1 MYPLMSDTP
10 RRKRVGRESWPLF
23 RRLLRENV
31 RPEAGWLAL
40 ALLFMVLVALSTA
53 TLAKLMEPV
62 LDQVFT
68 QKNRGQL
75 LEVALTVLAVF
86 VVKGFATYG
95 QAVLM
100 SRVGLRIVARLQ
112 TRVVDHAIRLDL
124 AYFHDTTTGTLVSR
138 VIYDT
143 AMLRGIVAN
152 VLTGIGKDFLTLFFL
167 VALMFWQ
174 DWKLAV
180 IAFLAFPTAI
190 WPILRIGRRTR
201 KVSANTQT
209 EMAELTTLLSEVF
222 QGARHVK
229 AYGMEAYETA
239 RASRLVERVTGL
251 MFKAARI
258 RSAGHPI
265 METLG
270 GIAIVAV
277 ILYGGWQV
285 IEGERTTGAFF
296 SFVTALLL
304 AYEPMKRLTQ
314 LNAALQEGLAAAE
327 RVYQVLDQPRTIVD
341 RPEAKALAITGGGI
355 RFDDVRFAYRA
366 DKPAL
371 NGITLEVPPGKTVAL
386 VGPSGGGKSTIL
398 NLIPRFFD
406 ADAGQVAVDGQNV
419 RDVTLDSL
427 RASVALV
434 SQEVSLFDDTVG
446 ANIAYGRQNATEDEI
461 AAAARAAQA
470 HDFIQALPEGY
481 WTRIG
486 EHGVKL
492 SGGQRQ
498 RIAIARAML
507 KNAPILLLDEATS
520 ALDTESER
528 LVQAALK
535 DLMRGRTTLL
545 IAHRLSTVIDADRIY
560 VIDGG
565 RVVESGTHAELL
577 QAGGAYARLYRTA
590 LREDTTLDDDAVIAA
605 AG

>member
-1 MYPLMSDTP
+1 MANASGP
-10 RRKRVGRESWPLF
+10 RRLSRESWPLF
-23 RRLLRENV
+23 KRLLGENV
-31 RPEAGWLAL
+31 RPEISALTLAF
-40 ALLFMVLVALSTA
+40 LFMIVVALSTA
-53 TLAKLMEPV
+53 ALAKLMEPV

-68 QKNRGQL
+68 ERNREQL
-75 LEVALTVLAVF
+75 LTVALAVLAVF
-86 VVKGFATYG
+86 VVKGLATYA
-95 QAVLM
+95 QSVLM

-112 TRVVDHAIRLDL
+112 TRVVDHVIRLDL
-124 AYFHDTTTGTLVSR
+124 AYFQDTSTGTLVSR
-138 VIYDT
+138 VLYDT
-143 AMLRGIVAN
+143 SMLRGIVAN
-152 VLTGIGKDFLTLFFL
+152 VLTGFGKDLLTLVFL
-167 VALMFWQ
+167 VGLMFWQ
-174 DWKLAV
+174 DWKLAL
-180 IAFLAFPTAI
+180 IAFFAFPTAI

-201 KVSANTQT
+201 KVTANTQA
-209 EMAELTTLLSEVF
+209 EMAELTTLLSQVF
-222 QGARHVK
+222 QGSRHVK
-229 AYGMEAYETA
+229 AYGMEGYETG
-239 RASRLVERVTGL
+239 RAERLIDRVTGL
-251 MFKAARI
+251 MYKAARI

-270 GIAIVAV
+270 GVAIVAV

-285 IEGERTTGAFF
+285 IEGTSTTGAFF

-314 LNAALQEGLAAAE
+314 LNAGLQEGLAAAE
-327 RVYQVLDQPRTIVD
+327 RVYQVLDEPPKIVD
-341 RPEAKALAITGGGI
+341 RPGAGALAVSGGAI
-355 RFDDVRFAYRA
+355 RFEDVRFAYRP

-371 NGITLEVPPGKTVAL
+371 AGVSLDIPSGKTVAL

-406 ADAGQVAVDGQNV
+406 ADSGRVAVDGQDV
-419 RDVTLDSL
+419 REVTLASL
-427 RASVALV
+427 REAVALV
-434 SQEVSLFDDTVG
+434 SQEVSLFDDTIG
-446 ANIAYGRQNATEDEI
+446 ANIAYGRQSASEEEI
-461 AAAARAAQA
+461 VAAAKAAQA

-486 EHGVKL
+486 EQGVRL

-560 VIDGG
+560 VIDDG
-565 RVVESGTHAELL
+565 RVIESGRHGELL
-577 QAGGAYARLYRTA
+577 QTGGAYARLYRTA
-590 LREDTTLDDDAVIAA
+590 LTEDSLDDAPAA
-605 AG
+605 AVAE

>member
-1 MYPLMSDTP
+1 MS
-10 RRKRVGRESWPLF
+10 GAAGA
-23 RRLLRENV
+23 RRLGGDSGRLFLRLLSENV
-31 RPEAGWLAL
+31 RPEIGWLAL
-40 ALLFMVLVALSTA
+40 ALGCMVLVALSTA
-53 TLAKLMEPV
+53 ALAKLMEPV

-68 QKNRGQL
+68 ERNREQL
-75 LEVALTVLAVF
+75 ATVAAAVLSVF
-86 VVKGFATYG
+86 VIKGLATYG
-95 QAVLM
+95 QAVMM

-112 TRVVDHAIRLDL
+112 SRVVEHAIGLDL
-124 AYFHDTTTGTLVSR
+124 AYFHDTPTGTLVSR
-138 VIYDT
+138 VLYDT

-152 VLTGIGKDFLTLFFL
+152 VLTGLGKDLLTLVFL

-174 DWKLAV
+174 DWKLAL
-180 IAFLAFPTAI
+180 IAFFAFPTAI

-201 KVSANTQT
+201 KVTANTQS
-209 EMAELTTLLSEVF
+209 EMAELTTLLSQVF

-229 AYGMEAYETA
+229 AYGMEAYE
-239 RASRLVERVTGL
+239 ASRAARLLERVTGL
-251 MFKAARI
+251 MYKAARI

-270 GIAIVAV
+270 GVAIVAV

-285 IEGERTTGAFF
+285 IEGRSSTGAFF

-327 RVYQVLDQPRTIVD
+327 RVYALLDTPARIVD
-341 RPEAKALAITGGGI
+341 RAGARPLSVSGGGI
-355 RFDDVRFAYRA
+355 RFADVRFAYRP

-371 NGITLEVPPGKTVAL
+371 NGVSLDVPAGKTVAL

-406 ADAGQVAVDGQNV
+406 ADAGAVSVDGQDV
-419 RDVTLDSL
+419 RAVTLASL
-427 RASVALV
+427 RGALSLV
-434 SQEVSLFDDTVG
+434 SQEVSLFDDTVA
-446 ANIAYGRQNATEDEI
+446 ANIGYGRQGAGQDEI
-461 AAAARAAQA
+461 VAAARAAQA
-470 HDFIQALPEGY
+470 HDFIEALPEAY
-481 WTRIG
+481 ATRIG

-565 RVVESGTHAELL
+565 RVVESGRHGELL
-577 QAGGAYARLYRTA
+577 QAGGAYARLYRVA
-590 LREDTTLDDDAVIAA
+590 LAEDTDLDAAATVAA

>member
-1 MYPLMSDTP
+1 MSETVS
-10 RRKRVGRESWPLF
+10 RKRLGRESWPLF
-23 RRLLRENV
+23 KRLLRENV
-31 RPEAGWLAL
+31 RPEIGWLAL
-40 ALLFMVLVALSTA
+40 AFLFMVAVAVSTA
-53 TLAKLMEPV
+53 ALAKLMEPV

-68 QKNRGQL
+68 QRDRSRL
-75 LEVALTVLAVF
+75 LEVALSVLAVF
-86 VVKGFATYG
+86 VIKGFATYG

-112 TRVVDHAIRLDL
+112 NRVVDHAIRLDL
-124 AYFHDTTTGTLVSR
+124 AYFHNTPTGTLVSR
-138 VIYDT
+138 VLYDT
-143 AMLRGIVAN
+143 SMLRGIVAN
-152 VLTGIGKDFLTLFFL
+152 VLTGLGKDLLTLVFL
-167 VALMFWQ
+167 VGLMFWQ
-174 DWKLAV
+174 DWKLAF
-180 IAFLAFPTAI
+180 IAFFAFPTAI

-201 KVSANTQT
+201 KVSANTQS
-209 EMAELTTLLSEVF
+209 EMAELTTLLSQTF

-239 RASRLVERVTGL
+239 RSARLVERVSEL
-251 MFKAARI
+251 MMKAARI

-270 GIAIVAV
+270 GVAIVAV

-285 IEGERTTGAFF
+285 IEGARTTGAFF

-314 LNAALQEGLAAAE
+314 LNAGLQEGLAAAE
-327 RVYQVLDQPRTIVD
+327 RVYQVLDEPAKIVD
-341 RPEAKALAITGGGI
+341 KPDATALAISGGAI
-355 RFDDVRFAYRA
+355 RFEDVRFAYRP
-366 DKPAL
+366 DKSAL
-371 NGITLEVPPGKTVAL
+371 DGIDLEVPAGKTVAL

-398 NLIPRFFD
+398 NLIPRFYD
-406 ADAGQVAVDGQNV
+406 ADSGRVAIDGQDV
-419 RDVTLDSL
+419 RDVKLASL
-427 RASVALV
+427 REKIALV
-434 SQEVSLFDDTVG
+434 SQEVSLFDDTIG
-446 ANIAYGRQNATEDEI
+446 ANIAYGRQSASEEEI
-461 AAAARAAQA
+461 VAAAKAAQA
-470 HDFIQALPEGY
+470 HDFISALPEGY

-535 DLMRGRTTLL
+535 ELMQGRTTLL

-565 RVVESGTHAELL
+565 RVAEAGRHAELL
-577 QAGGAYARLYRTA
+577 QAGGAYARLYRNA
-590 LREDTTLDDDAVIAA
+590 LAEDAILGAPVTAA

>member
-1 MYPLMSDTP
+1 MSDTS
-10 RRKRVGRESWPLF
+10 RKRLGRESWPLF
-23 RRLLRENV
+23 RRLLSENV
-31 RPEAGWLAL
+31 RPEVAWLAL
-40 ALLFMVLVALSTA
+40 AFLFMVLVALSTA
-53 TLAKLMEPV
+53 ALAKLMEPV

-68 QKNRGQL
+68 QRDRSRL
-75 LEVALTVLAVF
+75 LEVALSVLAVF
-86 VVKGFATYG
+86 VVKGFATYA

-124 AYFHDTTTGTLVSR
+124 AYFHDTPTGTLVSR
-138 VIYDT
+138 VLYDT
-143 AMLRGIVAN
+143 SMLRGIVAN
-152 VLTGIGKDFLTLFFL
+152 VLTGFGKDLLTLVFL
-167 VALMFWQ
+167 VGLMFWQ
-174 DWKLAV
+174 DWKLAL
-180 IAFLAFPTAI
+180 IAFFAFPTAI

-201 KVSANTQT
+201 KVSANTQA
-209 EMAELTTLLSEVF
+209 EMAELTTLLSQTF

-239 RASRLVERVTGL
+239 RAARLVDRVSEL
-251 MFKAARI
+251 MMKAARI

-285 IEGERTTGAFF
+285 IEGARTTGAFF

-314 LNAALQEGLAAAE
+314 LNAGLQEGLAAAE
-327 RVYQVLDQPRTIVD
+327 RVYQVLDEPPKIVD
-341 RPEAKALAITGGGI
+341 RPGARPLSISGGAI
-355 RFDDVRFAYRA
+355 RFEDVRFAYRP

-371 NGITLEVPPGKTVAL
+371 DGVTLDIPAGRTVAL

-406 ADAGQVAVDGQNV
+406 ADSGAVAIDGQDV
-419 RDVTLDSL
+419 RDVTLASL
-427 RASVALV
+427 RDSVALV
-434 SQEVSLFDDTVG
+434 SQEVSLFDDTIG
-446 ANIAYGRQNATEDEI
+446 ANIAYGRQSASEEEI
-461 AAAARAAQA
+461 VAAAKAAQA
-470 HDFIQALPEGY
+470 HEFISGLPEGY

-507 KNAPILLLDEATS
+507 KNAPVLLLDEATS

-535 DLMRGRTTLL
+535 DLMQGRTTLL

-565 RVVESGTHAELL
+565 RVVESGRHGELL
-577 QAGGAYARLYRTA
+577 QAGGAYARLYRNA
-590 LREDTTLDDDAVIAA
+590 LAEDATLDGPVTAA

>member
-1 MYPLMSDTP
+1 MSETSP
-10 RRKRVGRESWPLF
+10 RTRLGRESWPLF

-40 ALLFMVLVALSTA
+40 AFLFMVIVALSTA

-68 QKNRGQL
+68 ERNRDQL
-75 LEVALTVLAVF
+75 LTVAAAVLAVF
-86 VVKGFATYG
+86 LIKGFATYG

-100 SRVGLRIVARLQ
+100 SRVGLRIVGRLQ
-112 TRVVDHAIRLDL
+112 MRVVDHAIRQDL
-124 AYFHDTTTGTLVSR
+124 AYFHDTPTGTLVSR
-138 VIYDT
+138 VLYDT

-152 VLTGIGKDFLTLFFL
+152 VLTGLGKDLLTLAFL

-180 IAFLAFPTAI
+180 IAFFAFPTAI

-201 KVSANTQT
+201 KVSANTQA
-209 EMAELTTLLSEVF
+209 EMAELTTLLSQVF

-239 RASRLVERVTGL
+239 RAASLIDRVTGL
-251 MFKAARI
+251 MTKAARI

-285 IEGERTTGAFF
+285 IEGARTTGAFF

-314 LNAALQEGLAAAE
+314 LNASLQEGLAAAE
-327 RVYQVLDQPRTIVD
+327 RVYQVLDTPPAIVD
-341 RPEAKALAITGGGI
+341 RPGARPLEVAGGAI
-355 RFDDVRFAYRA
+355 RFEDVRFAYRP

-371 NGITLEVPPGKTVAL
+371 NGVSLDIPAGRTVAL

-406 ADAGQVAVDGQNV
+406 VDSGRVTIDGVDV
-419 RDVTLDSL
+419 RDVTLASL
-427 RASVALV
+427 RRAVALV

-446 ANIAYGRQNATEDEI
+446 ANIAYGRQTASEAEI
-461 AAAARAAQA
+461 VAAARAAQA
-470 HDFIQALPEGY
+470 HDFIAALPEGY
-481 WTRIG
+481 ATRIG

-520 ALDTESER
+520 ALDAESER
-528 LVQAALK
+528 AVQAALR

-560 VIDGG
+560 VVDGG
-565 RVVESGTHAELL
+565 RVVESGRHAELL

-590 LREDTTLDDDAVIAA
+590 LAEGTTFDDAAVTAA

>member
-1 MYPLMSDTP
+1 MSETVS
-10 RRKRVGRESWPLF
+10 RKRLGRESWPLF
-23 RRLLRENV
+23 KRLLRENV
-31 RPEAGWLAL
+31 RPEIGWLVL
-40 ALLFMVLVALSTA
+40 AFLCMVAVAVSTA
-53 TLAKLMEPV
+53 ALAKLMEPV

-68 QKNRGQL
+68 QRNRDQL
-75 LEVALTVLAVF
+75 FEVALSVLAVF

-112 TRVVDHAIRLDL
+112 NRVVDHAIRLDL
-124 AYFHDTTTGTLVSR
+124 AYFHDTPTGTLVSR
-138 VIYDT
+138 VLYDT
-143 AMLRGIVAN
+143 SMLRGIVAN
-152 VLTGIGKDFLTLFFL
+152 VLTGLGKDLLTLIFL
-167 VALMFWQ
+167 VGLMFWQ
-174 DWKLAV
+174 DWKLAL
-180 IAFLAFPTAI
+180 IAFFVFPTAI

-201 KVSANTQT
+201 KVSANTQA
-209 EMAELTTLLSEVF
+209 EMAELTTLLSQTF

-229 AYGMEAYETA
+229 AYGMEAYEAT
-239 RASRLVERVTGL
+239 RAARLVDRVSLL
-251 MFKAARI
+251 MMKAARI

-270 GIAIVAV
+270 GFAIVSV

-285 IEGERTTGAFF
+285 IDGARTTGAFF
-296 SFVTALLL
+296 SFITALLL

-314 LNAALQEGLAAAE
+314 LNAGLQEGLAAAE
-327 RVYQVLDQPRTIVD
+327 RVYHVLDEPPKIVD
-341 RPEAKALAITGGGI
+341 RPDAKSLTISGGAI
-355 RFDDVRFAYRA
+355 RFEDVRFAYRP
-366 DKPAL
+366 DKAAL
-371 NGITLEVPPGKTVAL
+371 DGITLDVPAGKTVAL

-406 ADAGQVAVDGQNV
+406 ADSGRVAVDGQDM
-419 RDVTLDSL
+419 RDVTLASL
-427 RASVALV
+427 RNSIALV
-434 SQEVSLFDDTVG
+434 SQEVSLFDDTIG
-446 ANIAYGRQNATEDEI
+446 ANIAYGRQSASEGEI
-461 AAAARAAQA
+461 VAAAKAAQA
-470 HDFIQALPEGY
+470 HDFISGLPEGY
-481 WTRIG
+481 RTRIG

-535 DLMRGRTTLL
+535 DLMQGRTTLL

-560 VIDGG
+560 VIDAG
-565 RVVESGTHAELL
+565 RVVEAGRHSELL
-577 QAGGAYARLYRTA
+577 QAGGAYARLYRNA
-590 LREDTTLDDDAVIAA
+590 LAEDAILGAPVTAA

>member
-1 MYPLMSDTP
+1 MSETV
-10 RRKRVGRESWPLF
+10 RKNRLGRESWPLF

-31 RPEAGWLAL
+31 RPEAAAL
-40 ALLFMVLVALSTA
+40 AVTGGAI
-53 TLAKLMEPV
+53 
-62 LDQVFT
+62 
-68 QKNRGQL
+68 
-75 LEVALTVLAVF
+75 
-86 VVKGFATYG
+86 GFAG
-95 QAVLM
+95 
-100 SRVGLRIVARLQ
+100 
-112 TRVVDHAIRLDL
+112 
-124 AYFHDTTTGTLVSR
+124 
-138 VIYDT
+138 
-143 AMLRGIVAN
+143 
-152 VLTGIGKDFLTLFFL
+152 
-167 VALMFWQ
+167 
-174 DWKLAV
+174 
-180 IAFLAFPTAI
+180 
-190 WPILRIGRRTR
+190 
-201 KVSANTQT
+201 
-209 EMAELTTLLSEVF
+209 
-222 QGARHVK
+222 
-229 AYGMEAYETA
+229 
-239 RASRLVERVTGL
+239 
-251 MFKAARI
+251 
-258 RSAGHPI
+258 
-265 METLG
+265 
-270 GIAIVAV
+270 
-277 ILYGGWQV
+277 
-285 IEGERTTGAFF
+285 
-296 SFVTALLL
+296 
-304 AYEPMKRLTQ
+304 
-314 LNAALQEGLAAAE
+314 
-327 RVYQVLDQPRTIVD
+327 
-341 RPEAKALAITGGGI
+341 
-355 RFDDVRFAYRA
+355 VRFAYRS

-371 NGITLEVPPGKTVAL
+371 NAITLEVPAGKTVAL

-406 ADAGQVAVDGQNV
+406 ADAGRVAIDGQDV

-446 ANIAYGRQNATEDEI
+446 ANIAYGRQSATEDEI
-461 AAAARAAQA
+461 VAAARAAQA
-470 HDFIQALPEGY
+470 HDFITALPEGY

-565 RVVESGTHAELL
+565 RVIESGTHTELL

-590 LREDTTLDDDAVIAA
+590 LHEDTTLDDAAVVAA

>member
-1 MYPLMSDTP
+1 
-10 RRKRVGRESWPLF
+10 
-23 RRLLRENV
+23 
-31 RPEAGWLAL
+31 
-40 ALLFMVLVALSTA
+40 
-53 TLAKLMEPV
+53 
-62 LDQVFT
+62 VF
-68 QKNRGQL
+68 L
-75 LEVALTVLAVF
+75 I
-86 VVKGFATYG
+86 KGFATYG

-100 SRVGLRIVARLQ
+100 SRVGLRIVGRLQ
-112 TRVVDHAIRLDL
+112 MRVVDHAIRQDL
-124 AYFHDTTTGTLVSR
+124 AYFHDTPTGTLVSR
-138 VIYDT
+138 VLYDT

-152 VLTGIGKDFLTLFFL
+152 VLTGLGKDLLTLAFL

-180 IAFLAFPTAI
+180 IAFFAFPTAI

-201 KVSANTQT
+201 KVSANTQA
-209 EMAELTTLLSEVF
+209 EMAELTTLLSQVF

-239 RASRLVERVTGL
+239 RAASLIDRVTGL
-251 MFKAARI
+251 MTKAARI

-285 IEGERTTGAFF
+285 IEGARTTGAFF

-314 LNAALQEGLAAAE
+314 LNASLQEGLAAAE
-327 RVYQVLDQPRTIVD
+327 RVYQVLDTPPAIVD
-341 RPEAKALAITGGGI
+341 RPGARPLEVAGGAI
-355 RFDDVRFAYRA
+355 RFEDVRFAYRP

-371 NGITLEVPPGKTVAL
+371 NGVSLDIPAGRTVAL

-406 ADAGQVAVDGQNV
+406 VDSGRVTIDGVDV
-419 RDVTLDSL
+419 RDVTLASL
-427 RASVALV
+427 RRAVALV

-446 ANIAYGRQNATEDEI
+446 ANIAYGRQTASEAEI
-461 AAAARAAQA
+461 VAAARAAQA
-470 HDFIQALPEGY
+470 HDFIAALPEGY
-481 WTRIG
+481 ATRIG

-498 RIAIARAML
+498 RIAIAR
-507 KNAPILLLDEATS
+507 
-520 ALDTESER
+520 
-528 LVQAALK
+528 
-535 DLMRGRTTLL
+535 
-545 IAHRLSTVIDADRIY
+545 
-560 VIDGG
+560 
-565 RVVESGTHAELL
+565 
-577 QAGGAYARLYRTA
+577 
-590 LREDTTLDDDAVIAA
+590 
-605 AG
+605 

>member
-1 MYPLMSDTP
+1 MSESP
-10 RRKRVGRESWPLF
+10 RQTRLGRDSWPLF

-31 RPEAGWLAL
+31 RPEARWLVL
-40 ALLFMVLVALSTA
+40 ALLCMVLVAFSTA
-53 TLAKLMEPV
+53 ALAKLMEPV

-68 QKNRGQL
+68 QKSRERL
-75 LEVALTVLAVF
+75 LEVALSVLAVF
-86 VVKGFATYG
+86 LIKGFATYG

-124 AYFHDTTTGTLVSR
+124 AYFHETPTGTLVSR

-152 VLTGIGKDFLTLFFL
+152 VLTGLGKDLLTLLFL

-180 IAFLAFPTAI
+180 VAFFAFPTAI

-201 KVSANTQT
+201 KVSANTQA
-209 EMAELTTLLSEVF
+209 EMAELNTLLSQVF

-229 AYGMEAYETA
+229 AYGMEVYETA
-239 RASRLVERVTGL
+239 RAARLIDRVTGL
-251 MFKAARI
+251 MMKAARI

-327 RVYQVLDQPRTIVD
+327 RVYQVLDEPPRITD
-341 RPEAKALAITGGGI
+341 RPGAKPLAIAGGAL
-355 RFDDVRFAYRA
+355 RFEDVRFAYRE
-366 DKPAL
+366 DRPAL
-371 NGITLEVPPGKTVAL
+371 DGVSLDVLAGKTVAL

-406 ADAGQVAVDGQNV
+406 VDAGRVAVDGQDV
-419 RDVTLDSL
+419 RDVTLASL
-427 RASVALV
+427 REAVALV

-446 ANIAYGRQNATEDEI
+446 ANVAYGRQTASEAEI
-461 AAAARAAQA
+461 VAAAKAAQA

-481 WTRIG
+481 ATRIG

-560 VIDGG
+560 VIDAG
-565 RVVESGTHAELL
+565 RVVESGRHGELL
-577 QAGGAYARLYRTA
+577 QSDGAYARLYRTA
-590 LREDTTLDDDAVIAA
+590 LAEDTTLDDAAVVAA

>member
-1 MYPLMSDTP
+1 MSGTP
-10 RRKRVGRESWPLF
+10 QSKRRRQSWPLF
-23 RRLLRENV
+23 RRLLGENV

-40 ALLFMVLVALSTA
+40 AFLCMVVVALSTA
-53 TLAKLMEPV
+53 ALAKLMEPV

-68 QKNRGQL
+68 ERNRDQL
-75 LEVALTVLAVF
+75 LTVALAVLAVF
-86 VVKGFATYG
+86 VAKGLATYA
-95 QAVLM
+95 QSVLM

-124 AYFHDTTTGTLVSR
+124 AYFQDTSTGTLVSR
-138 VIYDT
+138 VLYDT
-143 AMLRGIVAN
+143 SMLRGIVAN
-152 VLTGIGKDFLTLFFL
+152 VLTGLGKDLLTLIFL

-174 DWKLAV
+174 DWKLAL
-180 IAFLAFPTAI
+180 IAFFAFPTAI

-201 KVSANTQT
+201 KVTANTQA
-209 EMAELTTLLSEVF
+209 EMAELTTLLSQVF

-229 AYGMEAYETA
+229 AYGMESYETE
-239 RASRLVERVTGL
+239 RSGRLIDRVTNL
-251 MFKAARI
+251 MYKAARI

-285 IEGERTTGAFF
+285 IEGASTTGAFF

-314 LNAALQEGLAAAE
+314 LNAGLQEGLAAAE
-327 RVYQVLDQPRTIVD
+327 RVYQVLDEPPKITD
-341 RPEAKALAITGGGI
+341 KPDAKPLAVSGGAI
-355 RFDDVRFAYRA
+355 RFEDVRFAYRP
-366 DKPAL
+366 DKP
-371 NGITLEVPPGKTVAL
+371 TLSGVSLDIPAGKTVAL

-406 ADAGQVAVDGQNV
+406 VDAGRVAVDGQDV
-419 RDVTLDSL
+419 RDVTLASL
-427 RASVALV
+427 RQAVALV
-434 SQEVSLFDDTVG
+434 SQEVSLFDDTIG
-446 ANIAYGRQNATEDEI
+446 ANIAYGRQSASEPEI
-461 AAAARAAQA
+461 VAAAKAAQA

-486 EHGVKL
+486 EQGVKL

-545 IAHRLSTVIDADRIY
+545 IAHRLSTVLDADRIY

-565 RVVESGTHAELL
+565 RVIETGRHAELL
-577 QAGGAYARLYRTA
+577 QTGGAYARLYRTA
-590 LREDTTLDDDAVIAA
+590 LAEDSGLDDAPAA
-605 AG
+605 AVAE

>member
-1 MYPLMSDTP
+1 MSDTS
-10 RRKRVGRESWPLF
+10 RKRLGRESWPLF
-23 RRLLRENV
+23 RRLLSENV
-31 RPEAGWLAL
+31 RPEVGWLAL
-40 ALLFMVLVALSTA
+40 AFLFMVLVALSTA
-53 TLAKLMEPV
+53 ALAKLMEPV

-68 QKNRGQL
+68 QRDRSRL
-75 LEVALTVLAVF
+75 LEVALSVLAVF
-86 VVKGFATYG
+86 VVKGFATYA

-124 AYFHDTTTGTLVSR
+124 AYFHDTPTGTLVSR
-138 VIYDT
+138 VLYDT
-143 AMLRGIVAN
+143 SMLRGIVAN
-152 VLTGIGKDFLTLFFL
+152 VLTGFGKDLLTLVFL

-174 DWKLAV
+174 DWKLAF
-180 IAFLAFPTAI
+180 IAFFAFPTAI

-201 KVSANTQT
+201 KVSANTQA
-209 EMAELTTLLSEVF
+209 EMAELTTLLSQTF

-239 RASRLVERVTGL
+239 RAARLVDRVSEL
-251 MFKAARI
+251 MMKAARI

-285 IEGERTTGAFF
+285 IEGARTTGAFF

-314 LNAALQEGLAAAE
+314 LNAGLQEGLAAAE
-327 RVYQVLDQPRTIVD
+327 RVYQVLDEPPKIVD
-341 RPEAKALAITGGGI
+341 RPGAKPLSISGGAI
-355 RFDDVRFAYRA
+355 RFEDVRFAYRP

-371 NGITLEVPPGKTVAL
+371 DGVTLDIPAGKTVAL

-406 ADAGQVAVDGQNV
+406 ADSGRIAVDGQDV
-419 RDVTLDSL
+419 RDVMLASL
-427 RASVALV
+427 RNSVALV
-434 SQEVSLFDDTVG
+434 SQEVSLFDDTIG
-446 ANIAYGRQNATEDEI
+446 ANIAYGRQSASEEEI
-461 AAAARAAQA
+461 VAAAKAAQA
-470 HDFIQALPEGY
+470 HEFISGLPEGY

-507 KNAPILLLDEATS
+507 KNAPVLLLDEATS

-535 DLMRGRTTLL
+535 HLMQGRTTLL

-565 RVVESGTHAELL
+565 RVVESGRHGELL
-577 QAGGAYARLYRTA
+577 QAGGAYARLYRNA
-590 LREDTTLDDDAVIAA
+590 LAEDAILDGPVTAA

>member
-1 MYPLMSDTP
+1 MSDTS
-10 RRKRVGRESWPLF
+10 RKRLGRESWPLF
-23 RRLLRENV
+23 RRLLSENV
-31 RPEAGWLAL
+31 RPEVGWLAL
-40 ALLFMVLVALSTA
+40 AFLFMVLVALSTA
-53 TLAKLMEPV
+53 ALAKLMEPV

-68 QKNRGQL
+68 QRDRSRL
-75 LEVALTVLAVF
+75 LEVALSVLAVF
-86 VVKGFATYG
+86 VVKGFATYA

-124 AYFHDTTTGTLVSR
+124 AYFHDTPTGTLVSR
-138 VIYDT
+138 VLYDT
-143 AMLRGIVAN
+143 SMLRGIVAN
-152 VLTGIGKDFLTLFFL
+152 VLTGFGKDLLTLVFL
-167 VALMFWQ
+167 VGLMFWQ
-174 DWKLAV
+174 DWKLAL
-180 IAFLAFPTAI
+180 IAFFAFPTAI

-201 KVSANTQT
+201 KVSANTQA
-209 EMAELTTLLSEVF
+209 EMAELTTLLSQTF

-239 RASRLVERVTGL
+239 RAARLVDRVSEL
-251 MFKAARI
+251 MMKAARI

-285 IEGERTTGAFF
+285 IEGARTTGAFF

-314 LNAALQEGLAAAE
+314 LNAGLQEGLAAAE
-327 RVYQVLDQPRTIVD
+327 RVYQVLDEPPKIVD
-341 RPEAKALAITGGGI
+341 RPDAKPLSISGGAI
-355 RFDDVRFAYRA
+355 RFEDVRFAYRP

-371 NGITLEVPPGKTVAL
+371 DGVTLDIPAGKTVAL

-406 ADAGQVAVDGQNV
+406 ADSGRIAVDGQNV
-419 RDVTLDSL
+419 RDVTLASL
-427 RASVALV
+427 RNSVALV
-434 SQEVSLFDDTVG
+434 SQEVSLFDDTIG
-446 ANIAYGRQNATEDEI
+446 ANIAYGRQSASEEEI
-461 AAAARAAQA
+461 VAAAKAAQA
-470 HDFIQALPEGY
+470 HEFISGLPEGY

-535 DLMRGRTTLL
+535 DLMQGRTTLL

-565 RVVESGTHAELL
+565 RVVESGRHGELL
-577 QAGGAYARLYRTA
+577 QAGGAYARLYRNA
-590 LREDTTLDDDAVIAA
+590 LAEDAILDGPVTAA

>member
-1 MYPLMSDTP
+1 MSDTS
-10 RRKRVGRESWPLF
+10 RKRLKRESWPLF
-23 RRLLRENV
+23 RRLLSENV
-31 RPEAGWLAL
+31 RPEVGWLAL
-40 ALLFMVLVALSTA
+40 AFVFMVLVALSTA
-53 TLAKLMEPV
+53 ALAKLMEPV

-68 QKNRGQL
+68 QRDRSRL
-75 LEVALTVLAVF
+75 LEVALSVLAVF
-86 VVKGFATYG
+86 FVKGFATYG

-124 AYFHDTTTGTLVSR
+124 AYFQNTPTGTLVSR
-138 VIYDT
+138 VLYDT
-143 AMLRGIVAN
+143 SMLRGIVAN
-152 VLTGIGKDFLTLFFL
+152 VLTGFGKDLLTLIFL

-174 DWKLAV
+174 DWKLALL
-180 IAFLAFPTAI
+180 AFFAFPTAI

-201 KVSANTQT
+201 KVSANTQA
-209 EMAELTTLLSEVF
+209 EVAELTTLLSQVF

-229 AYGMEAYETA
+229 AYGMEAYETS
-239 RASRLVERVTGL
+239 RAARLVDRVSLL
-251 MFKAARI
+251 MMKAARI

-285 IEGERTTGAFF
+285 IEGDRTTGAFF

-314 LNAALQEGLAAAE
+314 LNATLQEGLAAAE
-327 RVYQVLDQPRTIVD
+327 RVYQVLDQPPKIVD
-341 RPEAKALAITGGGI
+341 RPAARPLAVSGGAI
-355 RFDDVRFAYRA
+355 RFEDVRFAYRP

-371 NGITLEVPPGKTVAL
+371 AGITLDVPAGKTVAL

-406 ADAGQVAVDGQNV
+406 AEGGKVVVDGQDV
-419 RDVTLDSL
+419 RDVTLASL
-427 RASVALV
+427 RGSIALV

-446 ANIAYGRQNATEDEI
+446 ANIAYGRQSASEDEI
-461 AAAARAAQA
+461 AAAAKAAQA
-470 HDFIQALPEGY
+470 HDFIQGLPEGY

-535 DLMRGRTTLL
+535 DLMQGRTTLL

-565 RVVESGTHAELL
+565 RVVESGRHGELL
-577 QAGGAYARLYRTA
+577 QSGGAYARLYRNA
-590 LREDTTLDDDAVIAA
+590 LVEDDMLDTPVIAA

>member
-1 MYPLMSDTP
+1 MNPDMSETVRP
-10 RRKRVGRESWPLF
+10 KQRGRESWPLF

-31 RPEAGWLAL
+31 RPEAGWLVL
-40 ALLFMVLVALSTA
+40 AFLCMVAVAVSTA
-53 TLAKLMEPV
+53 SLAKLMEPV

-68 QKNRGQL
+68 QKNRDQL
-75 LEVALTVLAVF
+75 LEVALAVLAVF

-112 TRVVDHAIRLDL
+112 TRVVDHVVRMDL
-124 AYFHDTTTGTLVSR
+124 AYFHETSTGTLVSR

-143 AMLRGIVAN
+143 SMLRGIVAN
-152 VLTGIGKDFLTLFFL
+152 VLTGLGKDLLTLLFL
-167 VALMFWQ
+167 VGLMFWQ

-180 IAFLAFPTAI
+180 IAFFAFPTAI

-201 KVSANTQT
+201 KVSANTQA
-209 EMAELTTLLSEVF
+209 EMAELTTLLSQVF

-229 AYGMEAYETA
+229 AYGMEAYETS
-239 RASRLVERVTGL
+239 RAAHLIERVTGL
-251 MFKAARI
+251 MMKAARI

-285 IEGERTTGAFF
+285 IDGASTTGAFF

-314 LNAALQEGLAAAE
+314 LNAGLQEGLAAAE
-327 RVYQVLDQPRTIVD
+327 RVYQVLDEPPRIID
-341 RPEAKALAITGGGI
+341 RPGAAPLGISGGAI
-355 RFDDVRFAYRA
+355 RFDDVRFAYRP

-371 NGITLEVPPGKTVAL
+371 NGISLDIPAGKTVAL

-406 ADAGQVAVDGQNV
+406 VDSGSVAVDGQDV
-419 RDVTLDSL
+419 RAVTLPSL
-427 RASVALV
+427 RHAVALV

-446 ANIAYGRQNATEDEI
+446 ANIAYGRPSASQEEI
-461 AAAARAAQA
+461 VAAARAAQA

-481 WTRIG
+481 ATRIG

-545 IAHRLSTVIDADRIY
+545 IAHRLSTVLDADRIY

-565 RVVESGTHAELL
+565 RVIESGRHAELL
-577 QAGGAYARLYRTA
+577 QSGGAYARLYRTA
-590 LREDTTLDDDAVIAA
+590 LAEDTTLDDAAVVAA

>member
-1 MYPLMSDTP
+1 MSDTS
-10 RRKRVGRESWPLF
+10 RKRLGRESWPLF
-23 RRLLRENV
+23 RRLLSENV
-31 RPEAGWLAL
+31 RPEVAWLAL
-40 ALLFMVLVALSTA
+40 AFLFMVLVALSTA
-53 TLAKLMEPV
+53 ALAKLMEPV

-68 QKNRGQL
+68 QRDRSRL
-75 LEVALTVLAVF
+75 LEVALSVLAVF
-86 VVKGFATYG
+86 VVKGFATYA

-124 AYFHDTTTGTLVSR
+124 AYFHDTPTGTLVSR
-138 VIYDT
+138 VLYDT
-143 AMLRGIVAN
+143 SMLRGIVAN
-152 VLTGIGKDFLTLFFL
+152 VLTGFGKDLLTLVFL
-167 VALMFWQ
+167 VGLMFWQ
-174 DWKLAV
+174 DWKLAL

-201 KVSANTQT
+201 KVSANTQA
-209 EMAELTTLLSEVF
+209 EMAELTTLLSQTF

-239 RASRLVERVTGL
+239 RAARLVDRVSEL
-251 MFKAARI
+251 MMKAARI

-285 IEGERTTGAFF
+285 IEGARTTGAFF

-314 LNAALQEGLAAAE
+314 LNAGLQEGLAAAE
-327 RVYQVLDQPRTIVD
+327 RVYQVLDEPPKIVD
-341 RPEAKALAITGGGI
+341 RPGARPLSISGGAI
-355 RFDDVRFAYRA
+355 RFEDVRFAYRP

-371 NGITLEVPPGKTVAL
+371 DGVTLDIPAGRTVAL

-406 ADAGQVAVDGQNV
+406 ADSGAVAIDGQDV
-419 RDVTLDSL
+419 RDVTLASL
-427 RASVALV
+427 RDSVALV
-434 SQEVSLFDDTVG
+434 SQEVSLFDDTIG
-446 ANIAYGRQNATEDEI
+446 ANIAYGRQSASEEEI
-461 AAAARAAQA
+461 VAAAKAAQA
-470 HDFIQALPEGY
+470 HEFISGLPEGY

-507 KNAPILLLDEATS
+507 KNAPVLLLDEATS

-535 DLMRGRTTLL
+535 DLMQGRTTLL

-565 RVVESGTHAELL
+565 RVVESGRHGELL
-577 QAGGAYARLYRTA
+577 QAGGAYARLYRNA
-590 LREDTTLDDDAVIAA
+590 LAEDATLDGPVTAA

>member
-1 MYPLMSDTP
+1 MSGTP
-10 RRKRVGRESWPLF
+10 QRKLARESWPLF
-23 RRLLRENV
+23 KRLLGENV
-31 RPEAGWLAL
+31 RPEIGSLAL
-40 ALLFMVLVALSTA
+40 AFLFMVLVALSTA
-53 TLAKLMEPV
+53 ALAKLMEPV

-68 QKNRGQL
+68 ERNREQL
-75 LEVALTVLAVF
+75 LTVALAVLAVF
-86 VVKGFATYG
+86 VTKGLATYA

-112 TRVVDHAIRLDL
+112 TRVVDHVIRLDL
-124 AYFHDTTTGTLVSR
+124 AYFQDTSTGTLVSR
-138 VIYDT
+138 VLYDT
-143 AMLRGIVAN
+143 SMLRGIVAN
-152 VLTGIGKDFLTLFFL
+152 VLTGFGKDLLTLVFL
-167 VALMFWQ
+167 VGLMFWQ
-174 DWKLAV
+174 DWKLAL
-180 IAFLAFPTAI
+180 IAFFAFPTAI
-190 WPILRIGRRTR
+190 WPVLRIGRRTR
-201 KVSANTQT
+201 KVTANTQA
-209 EMAELTTLLSEVF
+209 EMAELTTLLSQVF
-222 QGARHVK
+222 QGSRHVK
-229 AYGMEAYETA
+229 AYSMESYETG
-239 RASRLVERVTGL
+239 RAERLIDRVTGL
-251 MFKAARI
+251 MYKAARI

-285 IEGERTTGAFF
+285 IEGSSTTGAFF

-314 LNAALQEGLAAAE
+314 LNAGLQEGLAAAE
-327 RVYQVLDQPRTIVD
+327 RVYQVLDEPPKIVD
-341 RPEAKALAITGGGI
+341 RAGAKPLAIAGGAI
-355 RFDDVRFAYRA
+355 RFDDVRFAYRP

-371 NGITLEVPPGKTVAL
+371 TGVSLDIPAGKTVAL
-386 VGPSGGGKSTIL
+386 VGASGGGKSTIL

-406 ADAGQVAVDGQNV
+406 ADSGRVAVDGQDV
-419 RDVTLDSL
+419 RDVTLASL
-427 RASVALV
+427 RDAVALV
-434 SQEVSLFDDTVG
+434 SQEVSLFDDTIG
-446 ANIAYGRQNATEDEI
+446 ANIAYGRQSASEEEI
-461 AAAARAAQA
+461 VAAAKAAQA
-470 HDFIQALPEGY
+470 HDFIEALPEGY

-486 EHGVKL
+486 EQGVKL

-565 RVVESGTHAELL
+565 RVIESGRHAELL
-577 QAGGAYARLYRTA
+577 QTGGVYARLYRTA
-590 LREDTTLDDDAVIAA
+590 LAEDTTLDDAPAA
-605 AG
+605 AVAE

>member
-1 MYPLMSDTP
+1 MSDTS
-10 RRKRVGRESWPLF
+10 RKRLGRESWPLF
-23 RRLLRENV
+23 RRLLSENV
-31 RPEAGWLAL
+31 RPEVGWLAL
-40 ALLFMVLVALSTA
+40 AFLFMVLVALSTA
-53 TLAKLMEPV
+53 ALAKLMEPV

-68 QKNRGQL
+68 QRDRSRL
-75 LEVALTVLAVF
+75 LEVALSVLAVF
-86 VVKGFATYG
+86 VVKGLATYA

-124 AYFHDTTTGTLVSR
+124 AYFHDTPTGTLVSR
-138 VIYDT
+138 VLYDT
-143 AMLRGIVAN
+143 SMLRGIVGS
-152 VLTGIGKDFLTLFFL
+152 VLTGFGKDLLTLIFL
-167 VALMFWQ
+167 VGLMFWQ
-174 DWKLAV
+174 DWKLAL
-180 IAFLAFPTAI
+180 IAFFAFPTAI

-201 KVSANTQT
+201 KVSANTQA
-209 EMAELTTLLSEVF
+209 EMAELTTLLSQTF

-239 RASRLVERVTGL
+239 RAARLVDRVSEL
-251 MFKAARI
+251 MMKAARI

-285 IEGERTTGAFF
+285 IEGARTTGAFF

-314 LNAALQEGLAAAE
+314 LNAGLQEGLAAAE
-327 RVYQVLDQPRTIVD
+327 RVYQVLDEPPKIVD
-341 RPEAKALAITGGGI
+341 RPGAKPLSISGGAI
-355 RFDDVRFAYRA
+355 RFEDVRFAYRP

-371 NGITLEVPPGKTVAL
+371 DGVTLDIPAGKTVAL

-406 ADAGQVAVDGQNV
+406 ADSGAVAVDGQDV
-419 RDVTLDSL
+419 RDVTLASL
-427 RASVALV
+427 RDSVALV
-434 SQEVSLFDDTVG
+434 SQEVSLFDDTIG
-446 ANIAYGRQNATEDEI
+446 ANIAYGRQSASEDEI
-461 AAAARAAQA
+461 VAAAKAAQA
-470 HDFIQALPEGY
+470 HEFISSLPEGY

-535 DLMRGRTTLL
+535 DLMQGRTTLL

-565 RVVESGTHAELL
+565 RVVESGRHGELL
-577 QAGGAYARLYRTA
+577 QAGGAYARLYRNA
-590 LREDTTLDDDAVIAA
+590 LAEDAILDGPVTAA